1 MPEAHGAKGPK
12 SAAGG
17 SASDDAAPASSP
29 ATGSDDVLPG
39 EAWLRLLV
47 QSVKDYAI
55 FVLDPQGHVAS
66 WNPGA
71 ERIKGYKASEIL
83 GRHFSSFYLPDD
95 LAADRPGMELRVA
108 AREGRFEDEGWRVR
122 KDGTLFWANVIIT
135 ALRDDDGELVGFA
148 KVTRDLTERK
158 AAEAQAVEDARRLAE
173 AETANRTKSEFL
185 TALSHELRTPLNAI
199 GGYLDLL
206 TLGVHGPLNEEQQGA
221 LDRIRASQRHLVG
234 LITDLLDF
242 SRLEAGRVRY
252 DIGEVHLADV
262 ADAVRPLV
270 EPLAAARTISLEW
283 QERDE
288 SVVALADRPRSE
300 QILLNLVTNA
310 IKYTQFGGHV
320 IVRHFLRDDRAALEV
335 DDNGIGIPESQMEA
349 IFEPFTQL
357 GRSLTSAHEGTGLG
371 LAISRDLARGMGGDL
386 TVRSVAGDGSTF
398 TLSLPRPADG

>member
-1 MPEAHGAKGPK
+1 MSEAQGAKGPK
-12 SAAGG
+12 SPADR
-17 SASDDAAPASSP
+17 SASDDATPESSP
-29 ATGSDDVLPG
+29 AAGSDDVLPG

-55 FVLDPQGHVAS
+55 FVLDPQGNVAS
-66 WNPGA
+66 WNAGA
-71 ERIKGYKASEIL
+71 ERIKGYKARDIL
-83 GRHFSSFYLPDD
+83 GRHFSNFYLPDD

-122 KDGTLFWANVIIT
+122 KDGTLFWANVVIT
-135 ALRDDDGELVGFA
+135 ALRDEQGELVGFA

-173 AETANRTKSEFL
+173 VETANRTKSEFL
-185 TALSHELRTPLNAI
+185 AALSHELRTPLNAI

-206 TLGVHGPLNEEQQGA
+206 TLGVHGPLNEEQQRA
-221 LDRIRASQRHLVG
+221 LDRIQASQRHLVG

-242 SRLEAGRVRY
+242 GRLEAGRVRY

-270 EPLAAARTISLEW
+270 EPLAAARDISLEW

-320 IVRHFLRDDRAALEV
+320 IVRHFLRDDWAALEV

-398 TLSLPRPADG
+398 TLSLPRPAES

>member
-1 MPEAHGAKGPK
+1 MSEAHGARSPK
-12 SAAGG
+12 SAADRN
-17 SASDDAAPASSP
+17 ASDEAAPASSP
-29 ATGSDDVLPG
+29 VAGSDDFLPG
-39 EAWLRLLV
+39 DALLRLLV

-71 ERIKGYKASEIL
+71 ERIKGYKASDIL

-135 ALRDDDGELVGFA
+135 ALRDEHGELVGFA

-173 AETANRTKSEFL
+173 AETANRTKSQFL

-206 TLGVHGPLNEEQQGA
+206 TLGVHGPLNEEQQRA
-221 LDRIRASQRHLVG
+221 LDRIRASQRHLLG

-252 DIGEVHLADV
+252 DVSEVHLADV

-270 EPLAAARTISLEW
+270 EPLAAARSISLEW

-288 SVVALADRPRSE
+288 SVVAWADRPRSE

-320 IVRHFLRDDRAALEV
+320 IVRHFVRDDRAALEV
-335 DDNGIGIPESQMEA
+335 DDNGIGIPENQMEA

-357 GRSLTSAHEGTGLG
+357 GRSLTSAHEGAGLG

-398 TLSLPRPADG
+398 TLSLPRPAGS

>member
-1 MPEAHGAKGPK
+1 MSEAQGAKGPK
-12 SAAGG
+12 FGAERSAL
-17 SASDDAAPASSP
+17 DDAAPASSP
-29 ATGSDDVLPG
+29 GAGSDDVLPG
-39 EAWLRLLV
+39 DAWLRLLV

-55 FVLDPQGHVAS
+55 FVLDPEGHVAS
-66 WNPGA
+66 WNAGA
-71 ERIKGYKASEIL
+71 ERIKGYKARDIL
-83 GRHFSSFYLPDD
+83 GRHFSNFYLPDD

-108 AREGRFEDEGWRVR
+108 ARDGRFEDEGWRVR

-135 ALRDDDGELVGFA
+135 ALRDEQGELVGFA

-206 TLGVHGPLNEEQQGA
+206 TLGVHGPLNEEQQRA

-242 SRLEAGRVRY
+242 GRLEAGRVRY

-270 EPLAAARTISLEW
+270 EPLAVARDINLEW
-283 QERDE
+283 QEPDE

-398 TLSLPRPADG
+398 TLSLPRPAEN

>member
-1 MPEAHGAKGPK
+1 MSEAQRAKGPK
-12 SAAGG
+12 SPADR
-17 SASDDAAPASSP
+17 SASDDATPASSP
-29 ATGSDDVLPG
+29 AAGSDDVLPG
-39 EAWLRLLV
+39 EAWFRLLV

-66 WNPGA
+66 WNAGA
-71 ERIKGYKASEIL
+71 ERIKGYNASDIL
-83 GRHFSSFYLPDD
+83 GRHFSNFYLPDD

-122 KDGTLFWANVIIT
+122 KDGTLFWANVVIT
-135 ALRDDDGELVGFA
+135 ALRNEQGELVGFA
-148 KVTRDLTERK
+148 KVTRDLTERR

-185 TALSHELRTPLNAI
+185 AALSHELRTPLNAI

-206 TLGVHGPLNEEQQGA
+206 TLGVHGPLNEEQRRA

-242 SRLEAGRVRY
+242 GRLEAGRVRY

-270 EPLAAARTISLEW
+270 EPLAAARDISLEW
-283 QERDE
+283 QETDE

-335 DDNGIGIPESQMEA
+335 DDDGIGIPESQMEA

-398 TLSLPRPADG
+398 TLSLPRPAES